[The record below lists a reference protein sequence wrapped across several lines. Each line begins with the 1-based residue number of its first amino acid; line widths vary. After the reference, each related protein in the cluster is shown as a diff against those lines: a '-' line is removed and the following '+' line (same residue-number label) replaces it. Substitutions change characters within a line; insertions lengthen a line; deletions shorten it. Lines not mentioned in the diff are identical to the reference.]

1 MIPLFAIGLTHLTG
15 CVKIQKYMVNQFL
28 SFLNIKKAESR
39 PTNRREEALIKQG
52 REQFRKMIDKGIELP
67 VVLL

>member
-1 MIPLFAIGLTHLTG
+1 
-15 CVKIQKYMVNQFL
+15 MVNQFL
-28 SFLNIKKAESR
+28 SFLNIKRDNSKHS
-39 PTNRREEALIKQG
+39 NRREEALIKQG